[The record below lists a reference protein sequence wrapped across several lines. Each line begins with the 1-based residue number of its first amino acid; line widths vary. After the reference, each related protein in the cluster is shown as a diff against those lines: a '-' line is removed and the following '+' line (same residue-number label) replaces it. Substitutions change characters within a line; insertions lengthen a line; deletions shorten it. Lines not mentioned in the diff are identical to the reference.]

1 MRHRAK
7 WAAAAAA
14 VLFIAAAVQAV
25 GDAALTGRPAPEIQ
39 ATDWIHGDGRTTL
52 ADFKG
57 EVVLLEFW
65 KTHCP
70 ASRGEVRHL
79 AKLAD
84 DFGKKGLE
92 VVALTSDDDRRALER
107 FLTHFDPSPNYR
119 IAVGGAS
126 GYAVTNVPCA
136 VLIGAD
142 GKVLVDGTAGRSI
155 SDKDVAAALKSVRAP
170 SPEDLEARAAKRLA
184 FAETFAADR
193 FFARA
198 DYELRE
204 TVRLYGTAPSAKKA
218 AERLKS
224 FAEGD
229 VALELDAQKDVA
241 KIANLNATFEH
252 ADDKPKP
259 ADAES
264 LAKRLSKKAD
274 ELRARTPRAAKLAET
289 WAAVYADPWK

>member
-1 MRHRAK
+1 MRHAAQ
-7 WAAAAAA
+7 WTAAAAAF
-14 VLFIAAAVQAV
+14 LFMAAAQAI

-39 ATDWIHGDGRTTL
+39 AKDWIHGDGRVTL

-57 EVVLLEFW
+57 DVVLLEFW

-70 ASRGEVRHL
+70 TSRGEVRHL

-84 DFGKKGLE
+84 DFGKKGLA
-92 VVALTSDDDRRALER
+92 VVALTSDDDRRTLER
-107 FLTHFDPSPNYR
+107 FLTHTDPSAGYR

-126 GYAVTNVPCA
+126 GYAVTRLPCT

-155 SDKDVAAALKSVRAP
+155 SDKDVEAALKSVHAP
-170 SPEDLEARAAKRLA
+170 TAEDLEARAAKRLA

-193 FFARA
+193 LFARA
-198 DYELRE
+198 EYEMRE
-204 TVRLYGTAPSAKKA
+204 TARLCPGTPSAKKA
-218 AERLKS
+218 AERVKS

-229 VALELDAQKDVA
+229 AAAELDAQKDVA
-241 KIANLNATFEH
+241 KLANLNATFEH

-259 ADAES
+259 SDAES
-264 LAKRLSKKAD
+264 LAKRLLKKAD
-274 ELRARTPRAAKLAET
+274 ELRAKTPRAAKLAAM
-289 WAAVYADPWK
+289 WAEIYADPWK

>member
-1 MRHRAK
+1 MKHLAS
-7 WAAAAAA
+7 WTAVLVLAAAAT
-14 VLFIAAAVQAV
+14 AV
-25 GDAALTGRPAPEIQ
+25 GDATLAGRAAPEIQ

-92 VVALTSDDDRRALER
+92 VVALTSDDDRRTLER
-107 FLTHFDPSPNYR
+107 FLTHSDPSPSYR
-119 IAVGGAS
+119 IAVGGAG
-126 GYAVTNVPCA
+126 GYAVTRLPCA
-136 VLIGAD
+136 VLVGPD
-142 GKVLVDGTAGRSI
+142 GKVLVDGTGGRSI
-155 SDKDVAAALKSVRAP
+155 CDRDVEAALKGVRPP
-170 SPEDLEARAAKRLA
+170 SAEDLEARAAKRLA
-184 FAETFAADR
+184 FAETFADDR
-193 FFARA
+193 LFVRA

-204 TVRLYGTAPSAKKA
+204 TMRLCPGTPSAKKA

-229 VALELDAQKDVA
+229 AAAELEAQKEVA

-252 ADDKPKP
+252 ADDRPKP
-259 ADAES
+259 SDADAI
-264 LAKRLSKKAD
+264 AKRLAKKAE
-274 ELRARTPRAAKLAET
+274 ELRAKTPRAARLAET
-289 WAAVYADPWK
+289 WAAIYADPWK